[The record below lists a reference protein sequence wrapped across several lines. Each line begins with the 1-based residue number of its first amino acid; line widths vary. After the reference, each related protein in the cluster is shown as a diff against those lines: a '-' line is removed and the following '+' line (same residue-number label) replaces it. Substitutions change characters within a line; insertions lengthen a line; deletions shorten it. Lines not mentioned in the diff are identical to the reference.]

1 MRFPVLTLLFPLGR
15 GRAMGRGE
23 LEDKQICDFP
33 IFFVLS
39 LLVKVV
45 SGRLCGVPQV
55 LLDLLSRLLW
65 DVTPQGS

>member
-1 MRFPVLTLLFPLGR
+1 
-15 GRAMGRGE
+15 MGRGE